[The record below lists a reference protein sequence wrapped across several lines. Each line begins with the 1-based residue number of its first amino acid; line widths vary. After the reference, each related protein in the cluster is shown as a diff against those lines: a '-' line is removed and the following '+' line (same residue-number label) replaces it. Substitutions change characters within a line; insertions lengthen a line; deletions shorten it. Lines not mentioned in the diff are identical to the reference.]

1 MREEEV
7 GVVRACGRAA
17 DEWRRHGSDGGR
29 EPGTTQ
35 DGKERGTLPVTG
47 RSREEEIAA
56 VVVYVGDVLV
66 WMCV

>member
-7 GVVRACGRAA
+7 EVVRACGRAA
-17 DEWRRHGSDGGR
+17 DEWRRHGSDDGGR

-47 RSREEEIAA
+47 GVPERRR
-56 VVVYVGDVLV
+56 
-66 WMCV
+66 